1 MIKRVSTLVMMLVVL
16 ITSQC
21 YATQPRI
28 ANIGAEMFRQ
38 KFMENN
44 KTFVSEFLP
53 KDSAQ
58 KFIIPG
64 VFPNST
70 SYVFLTSEERNGVI
84 IYSNQ
89 EGYVECVVVMG
100 LATSTQ
106 RNIQLMA
113 TAMKAA
119 MSLSLDND
127 EISWL
132 FSEGTT
138 FDRMYMGVVHCKS
151 SNRDIYLTKTILP
164 NGTKAFCFDHI
175 PASVRFSHT

>member
-1 MIKRVSTLVMMLVVL
+1 MIKRIATLVMMLAVL

-21 YATQPRI
+21 YAAQPRI

-44 KTFVSEFLP
+44 QTFVSEFVP
-53 KDSAQ
+53 KGSAQ
-58 KFIIPG
+58 DFVIPG

-70 SYVFLTSEERNGVI
+70 SYMFLSGEERNGVI
-84 IYSNQ
+84 LYSNQ
-89 EGYVECVVVMG
+89 EGYVECVIVIG

-127 EISWL
+127 EIKWL
-132 FSEGTT
+132 FNEGTT
-138 FDRMYMGVVHCKS
+138 YDRMYMGVVHCKS
-151 SNRDIYLTKTILP
+151 TNKDIYLTKTILP

-175 PASVRFSHT
+175 PASARFH